1 MLANILTKHYSYEF
15 LNFSGLLQ
23 ALLRDYQITESSFN
37 FFTPFLDVSDDS
49 SKYLYRHC
57 RILESPFLVAL
68 FCATK
73 STIQREVVAPHYQIM
88 LASCTQITEQLR
100 YHCYQSPY
108 DLINSLTI
116 YNGFINPHE
125 YLVIDLPDRIE
136 CLNMMDPRGKSA
148 LCFLLRLI
156 RIFQNSKN
164 SVNWLATTRSR
175 QQEIFKELVQFLSD
189 KILIKD
195 GRDEPW
201 LEFYFDSG
209 MFGHYIVIK
218 REIFSLQLGIMQII
232 ERRIQLPMIL
242 EAFNY
247 EHPEGPNNL
256 WGLRD
261 MLDLLVADLRLRILD
276 A

>member
-1 MLANILTKHYSYEF
+1 MLASILTKHYSYEF

-23 ALLRDYQITESSFN
+23 ALLRDYQITENSFN
-37 FFTPFLDVSDDS
+37 FFTPFFDGSDDS
-49 SKYLYRHC
+49 SKYRYHHC

-68 FCATK
+68 FCAK
-73 STIQREVVAPHYQIM
+73 RSTINREFVHPQYQIM

-100 YHCYQSPY
+100 YPCYKSPH
-108 DLINSLTI
+108 DLINRLAHED
-116 YNGFINPHE
+116 GFINPHD
-125 YLVIDLPDRIE
+125 YLVVDLPDRIE

-164 SVNWLATTRSR
+164 SVNWLATTRAR
-175 QQEIFKELVQFLSD
+175 QLETFKEIVQFLSE
-189 KILIKD
+189 KILIND
-195 GRDEPW
+195 ARDEPW

-209 MFGHYIVIK
+209 IYGNYIVVK
-218 REIFSLQLGIMQII
+218 REIFSLKLGIMQSI

-247 EHPEGPNNL
+247 EHSEGLNNL

-261 MLDLLVADLRLRILD
+261 MLDLLVSDLRLGVLD